1 MSPRGKPQR
10 PPARPPQE
18 QRVPLRP
25 VPAGQI
31 VLTPLRDGL
40 GWNVAIGRGRG
51 VKRFNLS
58 RGEAAE
64 LARLLLGKLPEVRS
78 ETAGEQA

>member
-1 MSPRGKPQR
+1 
-10 PPARPPQE
+10 
-18 QRVPLRP
+18 
-25 VPAGQI
+25 

-40 GWNVAIGRGRG
+40 GWNVAIGRGRV

-64 LARLLLGKLPEVRS
+64 LARLLLDKLPEVR
-78 ETAGEQA
+78 GEGTGARA